1 MQRVLRERWKGGG
14 EEGIGSLRDDG
25 YGRDDGL
32 YLRGERRETKDAEG
46 EFVWVGRIRENQRP
60 ELRLVR
66 CEREKQRRLRGWWL
80 LPPLAKATPL
90 ALRSESK
97 PIFLKK
103 YFKFFLPLDLGVVKM
118 GSIFLK
124 KVFY

>member
-1 MQRVLRERWKGGG
+1 MQRVLRERWEGGG

-46 EFVWVGRIRENQRP
+46 EFVWVGRIREKEREREMERSAIQRLAPYWVGRIRENQRP

-66 CEREKQRRLRGWWL
+66 CEREKQWRE
-80 LPPLAKATPL
+80 KETC
-90 ALRSESK
+90 
-97 PIFLKK
+97 
-103 YFKFFLPLDLGVVKM
+103 VM
-118 GSIFLK
+118 
-124 KVFY
+124 